1 MRNAYP
7 KLVIARLYGLSYG
20 RLMPGNDRIVD
31 DDPEYANDAEADR
44 EAEIVGLDP
53 DDPRTVPPDQG
64 DSGNADPPGGGD

>member
-1 MRNAYP
+1 
-7 KLVIARLYGLSYG
+7 
-20 RLMPGNDRIVD
+20 MPGNDRIVD

-44 EAEIVGLDP
+44 EAEIAGLDP